1 MFCLSRRAVASPFSR
16 ARLLALEAR
25 GLQQAGRAALRTRAM
40 ATLAAVLGLCLCGPA
55 QAQIASYVDSHGR
68 TIYINAEPRA
78 KAVRAHNVPVA
89 VAPSARMQ
97 GVVNAAA
104 ARNNLDP
111 ALVGAVIQAES
122 NWNPYAVSRK
132 GAFGLMQLLP
142 ATAERYG
149 VGDVFDPVQNVNGG
163 TRYLR
168 DLLERFHGDL
178 KKSLAAYNAG
188 EQAVQRYGGVP
199 KYPETRAYVRKVTST
214 YFQSGP
220 SRTPELS
227 ASRISSIRQVAGPG
241 GRTIFTNE

>member
-1 MFCLSRRAVASPFSR
+1 MFCLSRERVASPLERASR
-16 ARLLALEAR
+16 
-25 GLQQAGRAALRTRAM
+25 ALRTRAM
-40 ATLAAVLGLCLCGPA
+40 ASLAVVLGLCLASPA

-68 TIYINAEPRA
+68 TIYINENPPARA
-78 KAVRAHNVPVA
+78 ARQH
-89 VAPSARMQ
+89 SANEGFVTPPPKLR
-97 GVVNAAA
+97 GVVEAAA

-111 ALVGAVIQAES
+111 ALVQAVIQTES
-122 NWNPYAVSRK
+122 NWNPFAVSRK

-142 ATAERYG
+142 STAERYG
-149 VGDVFDPVQNVNGG
+149 VRDVFDPAQNVNGG

-199 KYPETRAYVRKVTST
+199 KYPETRAYVRKVTKT
-214 YFQSGP
+214 YFQSGSP
-220 SRTPELS
+220 RAPELS
-227 ASRISSIRQVAGPG
+227 AIRQSPIRQVTGRG